1 MGKTKK
7 KSTKSKRGS
16 NKDSRGKVFFK
27 TTGLQRISQNGNVL
41 LNRGYTAT
49 LDDDSEDPLVINA
62 FNNDDTYNLS
72 VSESELNNFIN
83 ELLSSHVNKTSL
95 ASRLQHDFD
104 KIKFSDPND
113 MYLYRDSDTSIDPIS
128 EKYLP
133 APPRKQSK
141 KKNKKSGSKGS
152 KGSKGK
158 KKKKVTNKKK

>member
-27 TTGLQRISQNGNVL
+27 TTGLQRVSQNGNVL

-83 ELLSSHVNKTSL
+83 E
-95 ASRLQHDFD
+95 
-104 KIKFSDPND
+104 
-113 MYLYRDSDTSIDPIS
+113 
-128 EKYLP
+128 
-133 APPRKQSK
+133 
-141 KKNKKSGSKGS
+141 
-152 KGSKGK
+152 
-158 KKKKVTNKKK
+158 